1 MNTKPSPF
9 LRITAIVCLALT
21 AAMTLL
27 GAIGTTCVAF
37 NAEKYGPRMAPL
49 IPVKPVFQFLVF
61 ASLAAGLFGVYSIV
75 RLARGRQNS
84 YWQAVV
90 FLLVG
95 LLTSGVQFY
104 YSLTL
109 RGSTAPNNMRLYL
122 TGLTLLL
129 LLLLRL
135 PALWQRTGFDRA
147 GTSGGLRGAGGAA
160 LFLCGLVTIFT
171 PLWAG
176 PTHLV
181 DGSNTA
187 NVLLWPLLLGGAFLM
202 LLGGL
207 KLTGRNHLGREKADF
222 TKTAKWLALF
232 LPGMVK

>member
-1 MNTKPSPF
+1 MNPKPSTF
-9 LRITAIVCLALT
+9 LRIVAIVFLSLT

-37 NAEKYGPRMAPL
+37 NAEKYGLRMAAL
-49 IPVKPVFQFLVF
+49 IPVKPVFQLLVF
-61 ASLAAGLFGVYSIV
+61 VSLAASLFGVYSIV

-84 YWQAVV
+84 YWQALA

-95 LLTSGVQFY
+95 LVASGVQYY

-135 PALWQRTGFDRA
+135 PGIWQHTGFHR
-147 GTSGGLRGAGGAA
+147 GGSSGSLPGAGGAA
-160 LFLCGLVTIFT
+160 LFLCGLVIISS
-171 PLWAG
+171 PVWAA
-176 PTHLV
+176 PTHLI

-187 NVLLWPLLLGGAFLM
+187 NVLLWPLLAGGAFM
-202 LLGGL
+202 MFLGGL
-207 KLTGRNHLGREKADF
+207 KLTGWTYLGRK
-222 TKTAKWLALF
+222 KRALS
-232 LPGMVK
+232 KQAQ